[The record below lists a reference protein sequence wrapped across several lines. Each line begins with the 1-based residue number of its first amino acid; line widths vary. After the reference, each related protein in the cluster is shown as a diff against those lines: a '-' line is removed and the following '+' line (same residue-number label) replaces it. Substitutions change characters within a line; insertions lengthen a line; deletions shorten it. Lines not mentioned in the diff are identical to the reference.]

1 MLASLCFAQDSGT
14 TLQSAI
20 MGDWVGGQRQSI
32 TSISFKTNGTAHWAM
47 ATHGKTNTSSGLY
60 SLHTAT
66 NAVGFT
72 THYISVVE
80 SIVASRGLLLLEDV
94 DVRLDQRFNAEK
106 IGPVLV
112 ATRLGESL
120 VFIRKERTANQ
131 RLEGTPL
138 RGAPQP

>member
-1 MLASLCFAQDSGT
+1 
-14 TLQSAI
+14 
-20 MGDWVGGQRQSI
+20 
-32 TSISFKTNGTAHWAM
+32 M
-47 ATHGKTNTSSGLY
+47 ATHGQTNTSSGLY
-60 SLHTAT
+60 SLRTAT

-94 DVRLDQRFNAEK
+94 DVRLDQRFKAEK

-112 ATRLGESL
+112 ATRPGESL
-120 VFIRKERTANQ
+120 VFVRKEGTANQ